1 MARVKVLNGG
11 FLSTVQDYGRDG
23 LRSMG
28 VARSGATNRHA
39 ARIANALVGNHGDEA
54 VMEFALKG
62 ATISFDKPI
71 CIAVTGAPMN
81 LTWEDGK
88 GNKVVLPIC
97 RRIELAPGTLTM
109 GKIRIGARNWMAFR
123 GGVSV
128 PSVMGS
134 RSTDLRAGFG
144 GMHGRTLQKGDA
156 FTVDSIAFKGL
167 PKFTKWWADASVDDS
182 FVGAIRYVPLGD
194 GIRMNGEFFH
204 VDPRSNRQG
213 IRLLPEDDLTLAD
226 APAIQ
231 YSVPVAPGTIQCPPD
246 QHPIIL
252 GADAQTVGGYP
263 VLGYV
268 IEQDL
273 ERLSQVKG
281 HERIQLMAISQAHA
295 DQEAQ
300 LYARRQQRLL
310 RAIADRLGD

>member
-1 MARVKVLNGG
+1 MARIKVLNGG
-11 FLSTVQDYGRDG
+11 FLTTVQDSGRAG
-23 LRSMG
+23 LRSNG
-28 VARSGATNRHA
+28 IARSGAMNPHA
-39 ARIANALVGNHGDEA
+39 ARIANALVGNHGHEA
-54 VMEFALKG
+54 VLEFALKG
-62 ATISFDKPI
+62 ATISFDAPI
-71 CIAVTGAPMN
+71 RIAVTGAPMTLN
-81 LTWEDGK
+81 YEDRK
-88 GNKVVLPIC
+88 GTKFALPIC
-97 RRIELAPGTLTM
+97 RRIDLAPGTLTM

-123 GGVSV
+123 GGIDV
-128 PSVMGS
+128 PPVQGS

-144 GMHGRTLQKGDA
+144 GMHGRPLQKN
-156 FTVDSIAFKGL
+156 DSFKVGSIPFKGA
-167 PKFTKWWADASVDDS
+167 PSFTKWWADASVDDS
-182 FVGAIRYVPLGD
+182 YVGAIRYVPLGD

-213 IRLLPEDDLTLAD
+213 IRLLPEQELALVDPD
-226 APAIQ
+226 ASQ

-268 IEQDL
+268 VEQDL

-281 HERIQLMAISQAHA
+281 HERIQLMAVSQALA
-295 DQEAQ
+295 DQES
-300 LYARRQQRLL
+300 LEHERRQQRLL